1 MKRKAMQIVD
11 EIPGVDPSSSDKGI
25 SEAPEPMDP
34 GKRTSKINTWRPGK
48 NTTYVDRDG
57 KIFVVNFDKI
67 FGIPKLKKYNRFVIN
82 KTSYE
87 NQLDIITRYTNFF
100 IHFYDKEQELI
111 NAYLKLQ
118 MTMDPEVCGDLYG
131 PDDMKAFIDFLYQIM
146 FTPTMVQKIK
156 QMVED
161 NYLDDIENNSDEKK
175 KYYKANEKKH
185 LESLEFTNQHIKILL
200 AISFGMKIL
209 CPVMFHFCASNGIK
223 IDKTNLVIFTFYEP
237 LFDLFNED
245 CNMYNKL
252 YVYVKTKVLES
263 NANNSTI
270 FEQREIFGVDL
281 YSVISQFT
289 KVVLISENCAK
300 YKFNEHWNAK
310 QKKYAENVVGLTPWL
325 N

>member
-1 MKRKAMQIVD
+1 MPRKKFTIKEEEPEEVVVSDEGTSKPPEKQI
-11 EIPGVDPSSSDKGI
+11 
-25 SEAPEPMDP
+25 DP
-34 GKRTSKINTWRPGK
+34 GKRTSKINTWRPGPK
-48 NTTYVDRDG
+48 TTIVDRDG
-57 KIFVVNFDKI
+57 KIFIVNFDKV
-67 FGIPKLKKYNRFVIN
+67 FGIEKLKKYKRFVIN

-100 IHFYDKEQELI
+100 MHFYDKDQELVT
-111 NAYLKLQ
+111 AYLRLQ
-118 MTMDPEVCGDLYG
+118 MAMDPEVSHNMYG
-131 PDDMKAFIDFLYQIM
+131 ADDMHAFIDFLYQTM

-223 IDKTNLVIFTFYEP
+223 IDKTNLVIYTFYEP
-237 LFDLFNED
+237 LFDLFNEN

-252 YVYVKTKVLES
+252 YVYVKL
-263 NANNSTI
+263 
-270 FEQREIFGVDL
+270 GVN
-281 YSVISQFT
+281 I
-289 KVVLISENCAK
+289 A
-300 YKFNEHWNAK
+300 
-310 QKKYAENVVGLTPWL
+310 
-325 N
+325 

>member
-1 MKRKAMQIVD
+1 MPRKKKATMEEPEEVVTSG
-11 EIPGVDPSSSDKGI
+11 EPTEETPS
-25 SEAPEPMDP
+25 EPPADP
-34 GKRTSKINTWRPGK
+34 GKRTSKINTWRPGPK
-48 NTTYVDRDG
+48 TTIVERDG
-57 KIFVVNFDKI
+57 KIFVVNFDKV
-67 FGIPKLKKYNRFVIN
+67 FNSMKDTKGKNGGNLNKLKKYNRFVIN

-100 IHFYDKEQELI
+100 IHFYDSEQELVT
-111 NAYLKLQ
+111 AYLRLA
-118 MTMDPEVCGDLYG
+118 MAMDPEVSHNMFG
-131 PDDMKAFIDFLYQIM
+131 PNDMHAFIDFLYQTM
-146 FTPTMVQKIK
+146 FTKTMVQKIK

-252 YVYVKTKVLES
+252 YVYVKLASK
-263 NANNSTI
+263 
-270 FEQREIFGVDL
+270 
-281 YSVISQFT
+281 
-289 KVVLISENCAK
+289 
-300 YKFNEHWNAK
+300 
-310 QKKYAENVVGLTPWL
+310 
-325 N
+325 

>member
-1 MKRKAMQIVD
+1 MPRKKKVTMEEPEEVVISG
-11 EIPGVDPSSSDKGI
+11 EPTEETPS
-25 SEAPEPMDP
+25 EPPADP
-34 GKRTSKINTWRPGK
+34 GKRTSKINTWRPGPK
-48 NTTYVDRDG
+48 TTIVERDG
-57 KIFVVNFDKI
+57 KIFVVNFDKV
-67 FGIPKLKKYNRFVIN
+67 FNSMKDTKGKNGGNLNKLKKYNRFVIN

-100 IHFYDKEQELI
+100 IHFYDPEQELVT
-111 NAYLKLQ
+111 AYLRLA
-118 MTMDPEVCGDLYG
+118 MAMDPEVSHNMFG
-131 PDDMKAFIDFLYQIM
+131 PNDMHAFIDFLYQTM
-146 FTPTMVQKIK
+146 FTKTMVQKIK

-175 KYYKANEKKH
+175 KYYKINEKKH

-252 YVYVKTKVLES
+252 YVYVKLAS
-263 NANNSTI
+263 
-270 FEQREIFGVDL
+270 
-281 YSVISQFT
+281 
-289 KVVLISENCAK
+289 
-300 YKFNEHWNAK
+300 K
-310 QKKYAENVVGLTPWL
+310 QGNLLDKPL
-325 N
+325 

>member
-1 MKRKAMQIVD
+1 MRQKAVTPED
-11 EIPGVDPSSSDKGI
+11 EHPDMVTGEVESP
-25 SEAPEPMDP
+25 PLDP
-34 GKRTSKINTWRPGK
+34 GKRTSKINTWKPGK

-57 KIFVVNFDKI
+57 KIFIVNFDKI

-118 MTMDPEVCGDLYG
+118 MTMDPEVCGNMYG
-131 PDDMKAFIDFLYQIM
+131 ADDMKAFIEFLYQIM

-156 QMVED
+156 QMVDD

-310 QKKYAENVVGLTPWL
+310 QKKYAENVVGLTQWL